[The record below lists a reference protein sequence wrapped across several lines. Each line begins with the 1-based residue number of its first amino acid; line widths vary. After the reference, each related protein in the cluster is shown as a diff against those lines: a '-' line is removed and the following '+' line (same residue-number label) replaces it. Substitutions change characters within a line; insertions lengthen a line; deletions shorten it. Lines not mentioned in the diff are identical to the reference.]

1 MLASSPWNSFVT
13 AKDAFT
19 PCASIG
25 SYYLGAIIQEAKG
38 KGLLQGDGENRLI
51 QEPNPVLQFKT
62 TGSTHLN
69 NDLYLREV

>member
-25 SYYLGAIIQEAKG
+25 SYYLGAEKATGIAEVGSENTICAIPF
-38 KGLLQGDGENRLI
+38 LQS
-51 QEPNPVLQFKT
+51 F
-62 TGSTHLN
+62 
-69 NDLYLREV
+69 

>member
-25 SYYLGAIIQEAKG
+25 SYYLGAEKATGIAEVG
-38 KGLLQGDGENRLI
+38 SENTICAIPFCKVFR
-51 QEPNPVLQFKT
+51 V
-62 TGSTHLN
+62 
-69 NDLYLREV
+69 R